1 MKHES
6 PNLQSTGESMSPA
19 LSPMAEQALDT
30 QFDHLR
36 RELFLVSAPPA
47 MEAKL
52 AAAFAAHHRR
62 QAGAARWR
70 GLIGQTLAPGFA
82 VAASIGMAAWM
93 LFAPVAPM
101 LQSPAAPVASLGDR
115 IDEQT
120 PFIALAP
127 LERIALEPKPRV
139 VRTTVPRM
147 MLASY
152 GVPVSPEVAGE
163 QMRAEMLM
171 SAGGQPLA
179 MRFIP

>member
-6 PNLQSTGESMSPA
+6 PNKPSTGESVSQYA
-19 LSPMAEQALDT
+19 SEALDA

-36 RELFLVSAPPA
+36 RELALVAAPPA
-47 MEAKL
+47 LETKL
-52 AAAFAAHHRR
+52 AAAFAAHQRKKAAA
-62 QAGAARWR
+62 AGWR
-70 GLIGQTLAPGFA
+70 GVIGQVLAPGFA
-82 VAASIGMAAWM
+82 VAASVGMAAWM
-93 LFAPVAPM
+93 MFAPVAPM
-101 LQSPAAPVASLGDR
+101 LHSPASPIASLGD
-115 IDEQT
+115 DT

-139 VRTTVPRM
+139 VQTTVPRM

-152 GVPVSPEVAGE
+152 GVAVSPEVAGE

-171 SAGGQPLA
+171 SAAGQPLA